1 MPNSYSSSH
10 DQHLQTNN
18 LLSTKKDCEIE
29 NTKAEMGEVREE
41 NKRLKTVLNH
51 MEKDYKSLQLRFFDI
66 VKEVDHHHD
75 HDQDQDLKKPIT
87 IITNCDD
94 EIEEADQLVSLRL
107 GRSPKNITKTN
118 LLIRKSRDDED
129 QDQDHQEE
137 LIKANLTLGLGSNN
151 DNDQLKQLSSE
162 IVINEA
168 TPDNSS
174 ELLLEANNN
183 NKIPNSINNN
193 NNKMIKSSTC
203 TSSSNND
210 QDEVVSQAQVKRAR
224 VSVRA
229 RCDTP
234 TMNDGCQWRKY
245 GQKIAKGNPCPRA
258 YYRCTVAPSCPV
270 RKQVQRCA
278 DDMSILITT
287 YEGSHN
293 HPLPVTATAM
303 ASTTSAAASML
314 LSGSSTSSSNHHD
327 HPFFTP
333 NKNSSPLNMINGLV
347 QNNNNFNYFDHTLR
361 TKQFYSSTSLSPLF
375 PTITLD
381 LTTPQ
386 LTSSTT
392 SAFASSSNSRSS
404 SLHSF
409 GPTSEPKQPP
419 LWGNN
424 VGYLNYG
431 PMYYDKAHQTNNGPL
446 NLGGNKQAQE
456 FIYQRCA
463 EKIVSYNNN
472 NHNQGSSAHETLTET
487 LTKAITSDPSTF
499 KSVIAAAISSMV
511 GGGETHLGRKQDG
524 VEKLSQ
530 RLTLGDVSTNTNSN
544 ITSTTATTANTNN
557 NTSKAV
563 SHNPLTLQNG
573 QGLSSSY
580 FNRLSSSNF

>member
-1 MPNSYSSSH
+1 
-10 DQHLQTNN
+10 
-18 LLSTKKDCEIE
+18 
-29 NTKAEMGEVREE
+29 MGEVREE

-66 VKEVDHHHD
+66 VKEVDHHD
-75 HDQDQDLKKPIT
+75 HDQDLKKPIT

-118 LLIRKSRDDED
+118 LMIRKSRDDED

-151 DNDQLKQLSSE
+151 DNDHSKQLSSE
-162 IVINEA
+162 I
-168 TPDNSS
+168 
-174 ELLLEANNN
+174 
-183 NKIPNSINNN
+183 
-193 NNKMIKSSTC
+193 
-203 TSSSNND
+203 
-210 QDEVVSQAQVKRAR
+210 
-224 VSVRA
+224 
-229 RCDTP
+229 
-234 TMNDGCQWRKY
+234 
-245 GQKIAKGNPCPRA
+245 
-258 YYRCTVAPSCPV
+258 
-270 RKQVQRCA
+270 VQRCA

-314 LSGSSTSSSNHHD
+314 LSGSSTSSSNHD

-392 SAFASSSNSRSS
+392 SAFAPSSNSRSS

-409 GPTSEPKQPP
+409 GPTSQPKQPP

-472 NHNQGSSAHETLTET
+472 HNQSSSAHETLTET

-530 RLTLGDVSTNTNSN
+530 RMVKDFLLA
-544 ITSTTATTANTNN
+544 TSTDC
-557 NTSKAV
+557 
-563 SHNPLTLQNG
+563 HLQT
-573 QGLSSSY
+573 
-580 FNRLSSSNF
+580 FKF